1 MSKIFDSDHDRIN
14 DGPMFK
20 KTRYMNPWDSDLSPK
35 LECPQ
40 HLGLYELFGGRLQK
54 IHYQGSNDVARR
66 IEIGGGNPATFWRNK
81 EYFTLRMEHRV
92 GGPVAR
98 YPGEERLLLFRSDRA
113 GAIAKIIFSSNSAKK
128 KSTKQEFSQSQAEFS
143 HLIGGQSYNETDLL
157 QMVQAKIH
165 VLDVKEQYRGFDLGG
180 LLFSKAVEVL
190 KQRSENR
197 FNGSASQNAVPA
209 RSLATSIRCQ
219 LDAEEDIRRHNKLVD
234 FYERLGCSTKTNAK
248 IQYLNNNDGETYR
261 KIPMQV
267 IIQSDQSNKKELH
280 GKRNS
285 SSSDTSLV
293 GLEGSFLPVRL
304 VQAGIGMPIRIPGNA
319 EQDNCDCRCH
329 EGWLVNDDGKGR
341 IGFQTTHGRRL
352 QAEPGGKCSVVV
364 VSGDVEEAASNSSE
378 EWSSFQLYRISDD
391 NNDSSSSEESDED
404 QSVGNQFLIIRTCH
418 GTFLTVDPT
427 SQTFSCSKNP
437 SLWKS
442 NDDELC
448 LVCTRDTPPRRQH
461 YQTSW
466 SRQTVEFVTAMRTR
480 YLKFNI
486 KEMGLHEA
494 LNLAK
499 TIPGNPFH
507 LNNDGMRTSPSLRS
521 LCFQT
526 AESARQDGHPDWV
539 QLVALLHGLGRVLN
553 CIDTAASSTPDYY
566 DWTLSCRSR
575 VVGCLAPTCA
585 SFGEF
590 RNLNKDE
597 SDPRYNSPNG
607 MYNAN
612 CGLDEVLLMW
622 TGPEYMYHMIKHN
635 SLAIPEDGLAMLRLF
650 SLGDWHTHSEYDHLA
665 SIDDEE
671 VRPFVAEFDQ
681 MRRRSRRECEEEMSD
696 IECDQLWNEYYVRIA
711 TKYNAAGQLR

>member
-1 MSKIFDSDHDRIN
+1 MSKHIDSDHDRIN
-14 DGPMFK
+14 GGPMYK
-20 KTRYMNPWDSDLSPK
+20 KTRYLNPWDSDFSPK
-35 LECPQ
+35 PECPQ
-40 HLGLYELFGGRLQK
+40 HLGLFELFGGRLQK
-54 IHYQGSNDVARR
+54 IPDQGANNVTRR
-66 IEIGGGNPATFWRNK
+66 IERGGGNPATFWKNE
-81 EYFTLRMEHRV
+81 EYFTLRMEHRL

-113 GAIAKIIFSSNSAKK
+113 GAIGKIIFSSNPAKK
-128 KSTKQEFSQSQAEFS
+128 KSTKQEFSQSQAECP
-143 HLIGGQSYNETDLL
+143 HLIGGQTYNETDLL

-180 LLFSKAVEVL
+180 LLFSKAVEIL

-197 FNGSASQNAVPA
+197 SHGSNSQNTFPPL
-209 RSLATSIRCQ
+209 SLVSSIRCQ

-234 FYERLGCSTKTNAK
+234 FYERLGCSTKPKAK

-267 IIQSDQSNKKELH
+267 VIRSDQNKK
-280 GKRNS
+280 K
-285 SSSDTSLV
+285 DASLV

-304 VQAGIGMPIRIPGNA
+304 VQAGVGMPIKIPGNA
-319 EQDNCDCRCH
+319 EQDNCDCRCRDN
-329 EGWLVNDDGKGR
+329 WLVVDDGKGR
-341 IGFQTTHGRRL
+341 IGFQTTNGHRL
-352 QAEPGGKCSVVV
+352 QTEPGGQCSVVMI
-364 VSGDVEEAASNSSE
+364 SGDVDKSASDSTE
-378 EWSSFQLYRISDD
+378 EWSSFQIFRVSDY
-391 NNDSSSSEESDED
+391 NNDSSSSEESDEE
-404 QSVGNQFLIIRTCH
+404 QSVGNQFLIIRTFH
-418 GTFLTVDPT
+418 GTFLTVDPV

-442 NDDELC
+442 NDGELC

-480 YLKFNI
+480 YLKFDI
-486 KEMGLHEA
+486 MEMGLHEA

-499 TIPGNPFH
+499 TIPCNPFN
-507 LNNDGMRTSPSLRS
+507 LNSDDMRTSPSLRS

-526 AESARQDGHPDWV
+526 AESARKDGHPDWV

-553 CIDTAASSTPDYY
+553 CIDTAASSTPNDY

-575 VVGCLAPTCA
+575 VVGCLAPRCA
-585 SFGEF
+585 SFSEY
-590 RNLNKDE
+590 RNLNKDGT
-597 SDPRYNSPNG
+597 DPRYNSPNG
-607 MYNAN
+607 MYNN
-612 CGLDEVLLMW
+612 KCGLDDVLLMW

-665 SIDDEE
+665 SINDEE

-681 MRRRSRRECEEEMSD
+681 MRRRSRRQCEEEMSD
-696 IECDQLWNEYYVRIA
+696 EECDQLWHEYYVRIA
-711 TKYNAAGQLR
+711 TKYNAAGQLRW